1 MVVVV
6 IIIVIV
12 VDVIVATVAA
22 VEDGLHKKISSEKL
36 NKNKK
41 QANGLF
47 FVILF
52 ILIN

>member
-1 MVVVV
+1 MVAVA

-12 VDVIVATVAA
+12 VDVIVVTVAA

-41 QANGLF
+41 QVNCLF
-47 FVILF
+47 FVVLF
-52 ILIN
+52 L